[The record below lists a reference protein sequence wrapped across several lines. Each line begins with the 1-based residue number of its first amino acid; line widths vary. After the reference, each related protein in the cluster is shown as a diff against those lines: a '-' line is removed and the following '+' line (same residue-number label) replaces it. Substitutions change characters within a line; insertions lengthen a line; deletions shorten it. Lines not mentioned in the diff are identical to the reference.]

1 MDTVLNASHYVI
13 FLQQQQQGG
22 GEIFAQMLPMIVI
35 LFVFMYL
42 FAIRPQR
49 KQEKEK
55 KKLLESIQKNDKVV
69 TIGGL
74 HGKVSSLKE
83 DTVLISVAD
92 GVQLKFAKSA
102 IQTVKK
108 GKRDDSEEAEE
119 ESGEDLVG
127 LKS

>member
-1 MDTVLNASHYVI
+1 MDTVLNASNYLI
-13 FLQQQQQGG
+13 FMQQQPGG
-22 GEIFAQMLPMIVI
+22 GEVFAQMLPMIVI

-55 KKLLESIQKNDKVV
+55 KKLLESIQKNDRVV

-74 HGKVSSLKE
+74 HGTVSSLKE
-83 DTVLISVAD
+83 DTVLVSVAD

-102 IQTVKK
+102 IQTVRK
-108 GKRDDSEEAEE
+108 GKRDSEEGEE
-119 ESGEDLVG
+119 GSGKD
-127 LKS
+127 

>member
-1 MDTVLNASHYVI
+1 MDTVLDVSHYVI
-13 FLQQQQQGG
+13 FMQQQPGG
-22 GEIFAQMLPMIVI
+22 GEVFAQMLPMIVI

-55 KKLLESIQKNDKVV
+55 KMLLESLRKNDKVV

-74 HGKVSSLKE
+74 HGTVSSLKE
-83 DTVLISVAD
+83 DTVLVTVAD

-108 GKRDDSEEAEE
+108 GKRDDSEEAEV
-119 ESGEDLVG
+119 ESVED
-127 LKS
+127 

>member
-13 FLQQQQQGG
+13 FMQQQQQTGG
-22 GEIFAQMLPMIVI
+22 GEVFAQMLPMIVI

-55 KKLLESIQKNDKVV
+55 KKLLESIQKNDRVV

-74 HGKVSSLKE
+74 HGTVSSLKE
-83 DTVLISVAD
+83 DTVLVSVAD

-102 IQTVKK
+102 IQTVRK
-108 GKRDDSEEAEE
+108 GKRDSEEGEE
-119 ESGEDLVG
+119 GSGKD
-127 LKS
+127 

>member
-1 MDTVLNASHYVI
+1 MDTVLNVSHYLI
-13 FLQQQQQGG
+13 FMQQQPGG
-22 GEIFAQMLPMIVI
+22 GEVFAQMLPMIVI

-55 KKLLESIQKNDKVV
+55 KKLLESIRKNDKVV

-74 HGKVSSLKE
+74 HGTVSSLKE
-83 DTVLISVAD
+83 DTVLVTVAD
-92 GVQLKFAKSA
+92 GVQLKFAKSS

-108 GKRDDSEEAEE
+108 GKRDDSDDSDEAEE
-119 ESGEDLVG
+119 ESGED
-127 LKS
+127 